1 MKFFSNMNY
10 KNINE
15 FGINISNIA
24 IENHLDIISDSIQK
38 RNTII
43 QQTSVN
49 AYTIVSVQHDLTLRE
64 AINKSTLVNIDG
76 MSVVWALKFLGY
88 KHVEKASCPD
98 IFDRLMMLAAEKGYR
113 PFFLGTTPEILD
125 TAIRNLKNEYPT
137 LEMAGS
143 HHGYFNEENA
153 EEIAKL
159 IKESKADML
168 FLGISSPKKELFSD
182 RYSAYMQVPYIFGVG
197 GVFDILANVT
207 KRAPRWMQNSGLEW
221 LYRFMQEPRRMWRR
235 YLIGNIQFVWI
246 VIKEKLKK

>member
-1 MKFFSNMNY
+1 MTKVIDSFGVKINSLS
-10 KNINE
+10 INE
-15 FGINISNIA
+15 FIELIEQNIIVRTA
-24 IENHLDIISDSIQK
+24 
-38 RNTII
+38 II

-49 AYTIVSVQHDLTLRE
+49 AYTIVSVQHDLSLRE
-64 AINKSTLVNIDG
+64 AINKSALVNIDG

-88 KHVEKASCPD
+88 KHVKKASCPD
-98 IFDRLMMLAAEKGYR
+98 IFERLMKLAAEKGYR

-125 TAIRNLKNEYPT
+125 TAIRNLKNEYPA

-221 LYRFMQEPRRMWRR
+221 LYRFLQEPRRMWRR

-246 VIKEKLKK
+246 VIKEKFKK

>member
-1 MKFFSNMNY
+1 MKQLSEIEKWGLKINSLAIDEFVELIEQ
-10 KNINE
+10 NI
-15 FGINISNIA
+15 ITRSA
-24 IENHLDIISDSIQK
+24 L
-38 RNTII
+38 I

-49 AYTIVSVQHDLTLRE
+49 AYAIVSVQHDLALRE

-88 KHVEKASCPD
+88 KHVKKASCPD
-98 IFDRLMMLAAEKGYR
+98 IFERLMELAAVKGYR

-125 TAIRNLKNEYPT
+125 TAIRNLKNEYPA

-153 EEIAKL
+153 EEIAKM

-221 LYRFMQEPRRMWRR
+221 LYRFLQEPRRMWRR

-246 VIKEKLKK
+246 VIKEKFKK